1 MTKESMSLVEDI
13 FCFNFK
19 RFFQIAIMKNTFL
32 LGGLGCCLNPLLA
45 EHFPYF
51 SDLSLCCILPWKPKG
66 SFYIAMETNQ
76 YKYIY
81 ILFIGQVA

>member
-1 MTKESMSLVEDI
+1 MNLVDEI

-19 RFFQIAIMKNTFL
+19 QFFHIAVMKNIFL
-32 LGGLGCCLNPLLA
+32 LGGLGHCLNPLLN

-51 SDLSLCCILPWKPKG
+51 SDLLLCCILPWKPKR

-76 YKYIY
+76 YKYIC
-81 ILFIGQVA
+81 ILFIDQVV